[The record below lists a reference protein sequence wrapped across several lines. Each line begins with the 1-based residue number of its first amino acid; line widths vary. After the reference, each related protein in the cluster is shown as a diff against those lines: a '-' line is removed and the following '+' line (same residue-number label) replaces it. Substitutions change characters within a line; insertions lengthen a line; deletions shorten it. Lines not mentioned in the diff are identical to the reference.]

1 MLLDL
6 NLDILSTTTD
16 SSCSRRTQM
25 EEDSAGTC
33 NSSIVNIGD
42 ENSSNNNKTSVFLF
56 DILKQSNH
64 HASSSTTTT
73 SDGKETDFGL
83 KSGLMG
89 SSVRPQWLNLSCVE
103 FRRETELITL
113 QQQQNQPVK
122 KSRRGP
128 RSRSSQ
134 YRGVTFYR
142 RTGRWESHIWDCGK
156 QVYLGGFDTAHVAAR
171 AYDRAAIKFRG
182 VDADINFTLSD
193 YDEDMIQMRDLSKKE
208 FVQVLRRKIS
218 GFARGRSKYRGV
230 TLPKS
235 GRWEA
240 RMGQCLGKKA
250 YDKAAIQCNG
260 REAVTD
266 FEPGTY
272 KMQIPVDMNNGG
284 IRHSDVCAHDLDLSL
299 RISASEGCSKGIDNA
314 KGFDFRCNAVEI
326 HSKEK
331 AMVANSTFAVRR
343 NGQPS
348 QSYASTEASKH
359 HIMWPSIYPA
369 SSTNYLQHQDSILL
383 LLQQSLPPRP
393 PFRSIYITVLSRIL
407 CITFRYRPHP
417 PLAVPLS
424 STITEAEI
432 NNVEMQQFVNR
443 NSCHTLNFDLIYLVI
458 SLEIKFGVR
467 ESDCPN
473 L

>member
-142 RTGRWESHIWDCGK
+142 RTGRWESHICEFFF
-156 QVYLGGFDTAHVAAR
+156 LNFLNSCNFR

-331 AMVANSTFAVRR
+331 AMVVFYPWKAVDENGETFYSPRIANLAMRMQRKTSVSLI
-343 NGQPS
+343 P
-348 QSYASTEASKH
+348 QSHNIAATSGFY
-359 HIMWPSIYPA
+359 
-369 SSTNYLQHQDSILL
+369 SSS
-383 LLQQSLPPRP
+383 
-393 PFRSIYITVLSRIL
+393 
-407 CITFRYRPHP
+407 
-417 PLAVPLS
+417 S
-424 STITEAEI
+424 STITASSATLSL
-432 NNVEMQQFVNR
+432 NLHNR
-443 NSCHTLNFDLIYLVI
+443 SLKNIMYNLPIPAASTTSCSSQLYNYR
-458 SLEIKFGVR
+458 S
-467 ESDCPN
+467 
-473 L
+473 